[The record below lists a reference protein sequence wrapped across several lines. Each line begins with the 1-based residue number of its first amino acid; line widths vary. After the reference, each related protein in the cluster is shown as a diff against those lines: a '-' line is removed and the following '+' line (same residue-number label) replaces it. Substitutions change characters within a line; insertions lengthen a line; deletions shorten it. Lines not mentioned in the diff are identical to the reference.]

1 MIRLIV
7 TADDRLYAR
16 LTHRVEAQ
24 GHTAARAVDV
34 LAGLQYAMAH
44 AVDMVFVDMTLHA
57 ADTLLETLH
66 SRQATCGIPLFAV
79 QTGGRLP
86 FELRRLCAGV
96 LEAGTL

>member
-16 LTHRVEAQ
+16 LTGRVEAE
-24 GHTAARAVDV
+24 GHTAARATDV
-34 LAGLQYAMAH
+34 LEGLQYATTH
-44 AVDMVFVDMTLHA
+44 AVDMVFVDMSLHA

-66 SRQATCGIPLFAV
+66 SRQVTCSIPLFAI
-79 QTGGRLP
+79 QIGGRLP
-86 FELRRLCAGV
+86 FELRRLCTGV